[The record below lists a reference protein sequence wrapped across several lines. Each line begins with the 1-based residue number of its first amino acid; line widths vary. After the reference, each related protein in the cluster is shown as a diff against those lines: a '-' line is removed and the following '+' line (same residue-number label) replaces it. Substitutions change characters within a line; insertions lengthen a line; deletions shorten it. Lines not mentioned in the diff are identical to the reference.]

1 MKLSSDVQDINKRLS
16 LPADMH
22 LPESFLLKQ
31 SISPTLNGPGPVTRR
46 LRKSSLVR

>member
-1 MKLSSDVQDINKRLS
+1 VRLSSDVQDINKRLS

-31 SISPTLNGPGPVTRR
+31 SISPTLNGPINRR
-46 LRKSSLVR
+46 LRKSSLV